1 MRNIADKDIYRPI
14 WSRRSPRLPYYDYS
28 LAGAYFVTVCARGR
42 ECRFGDV
49 VNGQM
54 RTNVVGAIVDLVWRD
69 LPTYCPSVETDWYV
83 IMPNHF
89 HGILLLVGSTGDG
102 VGAGSPGPLPDANAT
117 GQPREVVG
125 GRARAADEGSPG
137 PNDSRETVTGGET
150 PPLRRPSLVNI
161 MAFFKYETTRRV
173 NAERGT
179 AAGRLWQRSFY
190 DHIIRDEDDLS
201 RAREYITMN
210 PAQWAVDKEN
220 VANAIRGNRKG
231 P

>member
-1 MRNIADKDIYRPI
+1 
-14 WSRRSPRLPYYDYS
+14 
-28 LAGAYFVTVCARGR
+28 
-42 ECRFGDV
+42 
-49 VNGQM
+49 
-54 RTNVVGAIVDLVWRD
+54 
-69 LPTYCPSVETDWYV
+69 
-83 IMPNHF
+83 
-89 HGILLLVGSTGDG
+89 
-102 VGAGSPGPLPDANAT
+102 
-117 GQPREVVG
+117 
-125 GRARAADEGSPG
+125 
-137 PNDSRETVTGGET
+137 
-150 PPLRRPSLVNI
+150 LVNI